1 MFSLGKFLALFV
13 STVFWNLDMNHMT
26 FYFPVLPAVFQ
37 IITLRCLYTEETPM
51 HLWLNGK
58 KSRVNARQAIQL
70 IGTNY
75 NHNDIRDSPGFST
88 ESILEQQ
95 ERRSRKVS
103 YIEVLTSSSFRK
115 PLFIVCGKNHKGLG
129 LFRTFL
135 GPDTMLYIIMTKL
148 VDLKLEWLILMVFY
162 GANLLASLS
171 CFFFFESKTYIGI
184 GRLPLLKLGALAM
197 FLLYV
202 ILTIYAQMQVDIV
215 YLILAGALIAIY
227 ELSLGTVL

>member
-1 MFSLGKFLALFV
+1 M
-13 STVFWNLDMNHMT
+13 
-26 FYFPVLPAVFQ
+26 
-37 IITLRCLYTEETPM
+37 
-51 HLWLNGK
+51 
-58 KSRVNARQAIQL
+58 
-70 IGTNY
+70 NY
-75 NHNDIRDSPGFST
+75 NHNDMRDSPGFST
-88 ESILEQQ
+88 QSILEQQ
-95 ERRSRKVS
+95 ERRSRQMS
-103 YIEVLTSSSFRK
+103 YTEVLRSSAFRK
-115 PLFIVCGKNHKGLG
+115 PLFLVCGKNHAGLG

-148 VDLKLEWLILMVFY
+148 VDLQLEWLIIMFFY

-171 CFFFFESKTYIGI
+171 CFFFFDSEIYIGI

-215 YLILAGALIAIY
+215 YLILAGVLIAIY